1 MSPGCGCLS
10 FSDVRSLFCM
20 SFRPPVFWDAFVQRS
35 SVVLRASSG
44 FRFQPQGATLG
55 SVRRIRNQC
64 RRNSVKKIFFCLSL
78 GVMCASLALAQ
89 DTATAPSAAP
99 VDSNASAGSIQGCLS
114 GSDGN
119 YTLTQDGTNTTFNV
133 AGSDSLLKKH
143 VGHEVAL
150 RGQVTSGGGASAG
163 AGASAADP
171 SQTQP

>member
-1 MSPGCGCLS
+1 MAPGCGCVSL
-10 FSDVRSLFCM
+10 SDVRSLFRM
-20 SFRPPVFWDAFVQRS
+20 SFRPPVFCDAFVQRS

-89 DTATAPSAAP
+89 DTTTAPSAAP

-133 AGSDSLLKKH
+133 AGGGHPLKKH
-143 VGHEVAL
+143 VGA
-150 RGQVTSGGGASAG
+150 QVGLQG
-163 AGASAADP
+163 DVI
-171 SQTQP
+171 